1 MNEPG
6 VNAKNVVGVATPR
19 VEGVHKVTG
28 RALYSVDMTLPGML
42 WGKVLR
48 SPIPYG
54 RIKTIDVTRALEL
67 PGIRAVITGKDV
79 MGLRIG
85 RRIYDMPILAE
96 DCVRFVG
103 EKVAAVAAEDET
115 TAALALDLIDV
126 EYEPWPPLLDPL
138 KALEPGVPLLHPDVV
153 SYRGL
158 PHPLAKPSNAFIQM
172 MWTKGDVEAGF
183 RQSDVVITNTFSTS
197 QMHQA
202 YLEPHSCLVKT
213 DASGSAEIWACSKVP
228 YPMREQVATALNI
241 PQESLVV
248 HPCFIGGDF
257 GGKGDFMDVALA
269 YCLSRQ
275 AGRPVKIVMDYEE
288 EFMAANPRHSSI
300 VTVKTGATK
309 DGRIIAHHLEIIY
322 DSGAY
327 AAFKPLGYLTGAHA
341 SAGPY
346 RIPNVLI
353 EERIVYT
360 NTVPCGHMRGPGDP
374 QGFFANE
381 SQLDIVANKLG
392 IDRIDLRR
400 KNLMRDGDAAPTGE
414 TIAYIKTHDTLENA
428 LLKSD
433 YFAPKKKRVGRGV
446 ALTHWVSN
454 GGQGSV
460 SIVIDE
466 KGELTISSAML
477 DQGSGGYTVLCEIVA
492 EELKIPIKDIRVEV
506 LNTKEGV
513 KDTGVGA
520 SRATRVYGNACYDA
534 ACKARKEIL
543 EKAAEHLSCD
553 KNDLLLVSGG
563 VLPKHVERKLSYG
576 ELVRAVGAPIS
587 VQGNYDDMSKI
598 HESPMCAQVAEVEV
612 DSETGAV
619 KLLKLTSAHDTG
631 TVLNPLMHQG
641 QIDGGAVMGMGY
653 ALMEHLLI
661 EDGKVVTANFGDY
674 KIPSI
679 QDIPNLVTSVAERP
693 RGPGP
698 YNSMSIGEMVN
709 IPVAAAVA
717 NAVEDAVGVR
727 IKSLPITAEKV
738 LDAIKEKGRS

>member
-1 MNEPG
+1 MK
-6 VNAKNVVGVATPR
+6 VKNVIGVATPR
-19 VEGVHKVTG
+19 IEGERKVTG
-28 RALYSVDMTLPGML
+28 EALYSVDITLPGML

-54 RIKTIDVTRALEL
+54 RIKSINVARAVEL
-67 PGIRAVITGKDV
+67 PGVRAVLTGKDV
-79 MGLRIG
+79 AGLRIG

-103 EKVAAVAAEDET
+103 EKVAAVAAEDESI
-115 TAALALDLIDV
+115 AELALSLIDV
-126 EYEPWPPLLDPL
+126 EYEPWEPLLDPL
-138 KALEPGVPLLHPDVV
+138 KALEPGAPLLHPDVV
-153 SYRGL
+153 NYRGL
-158 PHPLAKPSNAFIQM
+158 PHPLQKPSNAFIQM
-172 MWTKGDVEAGF
+172 HWTKGDVEAGF
-183 RQSDVVITNTFSTS
+183 RRSDIVISNAFTTS

-202 YLEPHSCLVKT
+202 YLEPHSCLVNT

-228 YPMREQVATALNI
+228 YPVREQVANALNI
-241 PQESLVV
+241 PQAKLLI

-269 YCLSRQ
+269 YCLSQRS
-275 AGRPVKIVMDYEE
+275 GRPVKIVMDYEE
-288 EFMAANPRHSSI
+288 EFIAANPRHASI
-300 VTVKTGATK
+300 VTVKTGVGK
-309 DGRIIAHHLEIIY
+309 DGVIISQHVEIIY

-341 SAGPY
+341 CLGPY

-353 EERIVYT
+353 EEKIVYT

-374 QGFFANE
+374 QGFFAHE
-381 SQLDIVANKLG
+381 SQLDIVARKLG
-392 IDRIDLRR
+392 MDRIELRR
-400 KNLMRDGDAAPTGE
+400 KNLMVDGEAGPTGE

-428 LLKSD
+428 LVKSG
-433 YFAPKKKRVGRGV
+433 YFSPKKEHVGRGV

-460 SIVIDE
+460 SLRIDE
-466 KGELTISSAML
+466 EGRVTLSSAML

-492 EELKIPIKDIRVEV
+492 EELKIPLKDIRVEV
-506 LNTKEGV
+506 LNTNDGV

-534 ACKARKEIL
+534 ACKAREEIFRQ
-543 EKAAEHLSCD
+543 AAQHLDCAQA
-553 KNDLLLVSGG
+553 DLLLVPGA
-563 VLPKHVERKLSYG
+563 VLHKRAERKLGYG
-576 ELVRAVGAPIS
+576 ELVRALAAPIT
-587 VQGNYDDMSKI
+587 VQGSYDDMSKI
-598 HESPMCAQVAEVEV
+598 YDSPMCAQVAEVAV
-612 DSETGAV
+612 DPETGTV
-619 KLLKLTSAHDTG
+619 TLLKLTSAHDTG

-653 ALMEHLLI
+653 ALMEHLMI
-661 EDGKVVTANFGDY
+661 EEGKVVTVNFGDY

-679 QDIPNLVTSVAERP
+679 KDIPHLVTSVSERP
-693 RGPGP
+693 KGPGP

-717 NAVEDAVGVR
+717 NAIEDAVGVR
-727 IKSLPITAEKV
+727 IKSLPITAEKI
-738 LDAIKEKGRS
+738 LDALTEKKHQS